1 MATPANRV
9 PVRIARG
16 SKANLDTA
24 IAAGDLKEGEI
35 CYATDENGVYV
46 VEGGALTQAGA
57 DLAFTSVGALS
68 DVDITTTPPT
78 DGQFLVWNNADG
90 EFQPGDVALA
100 LDDLSDVTYTTG
112 SLEPT
117 ALDQIVFSSTDVPGT
132 ETWKVFANASYGMA
146 LAAYDSSNDGSY
158 VYAHPA
164 KGIELK
170 AEVGVVNLTGD
181 STVTTNTPE
190 IRLNTGQPTATTP
203 TGNYFGLKLP
213 AGYSTDQT
221 YTVPAADG
229 ASGQALVTDGSGGL
243 SWSGVSGEIEWTLT
257 ANGSTDYIF
266 AGAGFAGTE
275 TDPVVYVV
283 RGQTYKFTYAMGA
296 HPFQIQSTSGIGGTA
311 YNDGITNNAVSNGTL
326 TWEVRMDAPS
336 TLYYQCTSHADMN
349 GTIYVLDEGSAVQS
363 IDDLSDVDTTTVA
376 PTDGQVLAWD
386 NAAGKWEPA
395 TIAGGGASVTT
406 SDTAPASPS
415 DGDLWYRS
423 TDGRTYVYYDDGNT
437 SQWVDANP
445 NLPVG
450 SDTFE
455 RSGTTVSLTNAGDSL
470 DIGPLFVDGGAPAD
484 SVNVDSS
491 GRLGIGTAAPSFL
504 LHLDGGNMHRT
515 RSAEGT
521 SGTPQED
528 ALVTYGNAST
538 GYGGVYALNS
548 YATDTSTQLA
558 FKITDGSSNTSEALR
573 IDSSGNVGVNV
584 SSPTEKI
591 DVEGNIRAR
600 DASNVRGAYLSN
612 DGAVE
617 IFKDTSNGYID
628 FKTSI
633 AEDYDCRIQQE
644 SNGLRFD
651 TGGNAA
657 TAERVRINA
666 NGTTTFNGTVETNER
681 TITAGAFDLATGNH
695 WTCGAITVPA
705 PTNATAGT
713 SGLIRIT
720 AGPVTWNTVFKFP
733 GGTAPTIASFPAVIP
748 FYVQDSSNILMGN
761 VAEGIA

>member
-1 MATPANRV
+1 MPV
-9 PVRIARG
+9 PSPRNKILPARG
-16 SKANLDTA
+16 NYSDLLANVASIVD
-24 IAAGDLKEGEI
+24 GEI
-35 CYATDENGVYV
+35 CYAIDQDQYYQNESGTLVAVGATKAQ
-46 VEGGALTQAGA
+46 GALA
-57 DLAFTSVGALS
+57 DTSLQPTSSIDALA
-68 DVDITTTPPT
+68 DVDTTTVAPT
-78 DGQFLVWNNADG
+78 DGQALVWDNANSKWEPGTVASGSVASIDDI
-90 EFQPGDVALA
+90 GDV
-100 LDDLSDVTYTTG
+100 DTTTVA
-112 SLEPT
+112 PT
-117 ALDQIVFSSTDVPGT
+117 D
-132 ETWKVFANASYGMA
+132 
-146 LAAYDSSNDGSY
+146 
-158 VYAHPA
+158 
-164 KGIELK
+164 
-170 AEVGVVNLTGD
+170 
-181 STVTTNTPE
+181 
-190 IRLNTGQPTATTP
+190 
-203 TGNYFGLKLP
+203 
-213 AGYSTDQT
+213 
-221 YTVPAADG
+221 
-229 ASGQALVTDGSGGL
+229 GQALVWDNAAQQWEPGTVLSVVSSIDEIGDVDTTTAAPVDGQALIWNNSNSQWEPG
-243 SWSGVSGEIEWTLT
+243 GVSGEIEWTLT
-257 ANGSTDYIF
+257 ANATTDYIF
-266 AGAGFAGTE
+266 AGPGFAGTE

-283 RGQTYKFTYAMGA
+283 RGQTYKFTNTMGA

-336 TLYYQCTSHADMN
+336 TLYYQCTSHASMN

-761 VAEGIA
+761 VAEGSA